1 MCLTPGHHWHQWEV
15 TGEGQ
20 AEGVR
25 MAQGLAV
32 SLHCLRCGRLV
43 GEAGGSDWGAWPP
56 PSRAAWPFPQP
67 QGRVEVGK
75 AVVGGVC
82 HALEGRPGADSESMA
97 GPLWPLRQVISGHSS
112 PLHSEGSVHY
122 PAYVLCSSSFFMV
135 SISLTVST

>member
-1 MCLTPGHHWHQWEV
+1 MSDTRAPLASVGGDGGGTSRGRPDGPGSGCQS
-15 TGEGQ
+15 
-20 AEGVR
+20 
-25 MAQGLAV
+25 
-32 SLHCLRCGRLV
+32 SLSQMWAT
-43 GEAGGSDWGAWPP
+43 GEAGGGDWGAWPP

-82 HALEGRPGADSESMA
+82 HALEGRPGADSESVA
-97 GPLWPLRQVISGHSS
+97 GPLWPLRQVISGPSS